1 MVSQGFCRFGKEGW
15 SGEVRA
21 LVLRAVD
28 SWAPGGASPIPPHW
42 SLSGARLE
50 IPDNSQNQRWGLEV
64 TQQLLTDLGEESCTK
79 GVILMKIDQV
89 LASLQRKQK
98 ALNPLISKI

>member
-1 MVSQGFCRFGKEGW
+1 MVPPLKATASQGFCRFGKEAW

-21 LVLRAVD
+21 LVLRAVG

-42 SLSGARLE
+42 SLSGVRLE

-64 TQQLLTDLGEESCTK
+64 TQQLLADFGGRNAAPKESF
-79 GVILMKIDQV
+79 
-89 LASLQRKQK
+89 
-98 ALNPLISKI
+98 